1 MKRNAFLILI
11 IVMLVS
17 GLGFLLYPTVSN
29 WISMNFRE
37 LEIANYSEAVEQ
49 MDPELAAAELEKAK
63 AYNDALTG
71 AYIEDPFIPG
81 SGSVLPEGYASVLN
95 IDGIIGYINIPKINV
110 HLPVKHGTS
119 NEVLQTSVGHLQNTA
134 FPIGG
139 EGNHTVLT
147 SHTGLSSAKL
157 FTDLAELEKGDM
169 FYITVLNQTL
179 AYEVDQI
186 LVVEPDDTEELRPV
200 AGEDYATL
208 VTCTPYSINSHR
220 LFVRGTRIPY
230 TEEEPPG
237 GTVRIADW
245 RAVIIAACVI
255 LFVLI
260 FTVRIFI
267 RRRNMQSE

>member
-1 MKRNAFLILI
+1 MKRHAFLLLI

-17 GLGFLLYPTVSN
+17 GLGFLLYPTVSD

-63 AYNDALTG
+63 AYNDTLTG

-81 SGSVLPEGYASVLN
+81 SGSVLPVGYASVLN

-110 HLPVKHGTS
+110 YLPVRHGTS
-119 NEVLQTSVGHLQNTA
+119 SVVLQTSVGHLQNTA

-157 FTDLAELEKGDM
+157 FTDLTELEKGDL

-237 GTVRIADW
+237 GAVRIADW
-245 RAVIIAACVI
+245 RAVIIAVCVL
-255 LFVLI
+255 LFLVVFI
-260 FTVRIFI
+260 VRIFK
-267 RRRNMQSE
+267 RQRNMQSE